1 MGRRAAFQRLKLL
14 LGCLIAAVFAVA
26 CFNASIGAG
35 LSQAQAGPA
44 LQKELLRE
52 SRCPAPPRGQEAQ
65 PLCSVLSAV
74 RLLVYN
80 RVPKTGSSTM
90 QTIIKNAAKA
100 NGFKFVS
107 SKDYVHQRLP
117 GVAEEKHFAQQLKE
131 LLKGH
136 QRVVFDRHVYW
147 VNLTQHLA
155 GVLRRHQIAYI
166 NLLREPISMLTSTYY
181 FHQDCRCTFKQDW
194 CKVDKRDVK
203 CEVDINRGW
212 SGSTQGGCPD
222 LAKIFTSD
230 SSAYLCGHHQACF
243 GGCDAEE
250 AWSFIQRVISRE
262 YAVVGTLE
270 DMPLFLEVL
279 ARRLPQ
285 FFGGRFDASEYLTL
299 KRLPEGGRHAA
310 RVPANNGTKGRI
322 NRFFDD
328 YPRCYGLPS
337 PHVVY
342 DYVRRR
348 FLEQSRECR
357 ARRRQ
362 PSRQQPGRQ
371 GQRRREKR

>member
-181 FHQDCRCTFKQDW
+181 FHQDCRCTFKHDW
-194 CKVDKRDVK
+194 CSSSDKELK
-203 CEVDINRGW
+203 CGVDINRGW
-212 SGSTQGGCPD
+212 SVSTQVGCPNVT
-222 LAKIFTSD
+222 KVFTSD
-230 SSAYLCGHHQACF
+230 SASYLCGHHRACF

-250 AWSFIQRVISRE
+250 AWSYVKRVISRE

-270 DMPLFLEVL
+270 DLPLFLEVL
-279 ARRLPQ
+279 ARRLPH
-285 FFGGRFDASEYLTL
+285 FFGGRFDASASGRL
-299 KRLPEGGRHAA
+299 KRLPKVSRKAA
-310 RVPANNGTKGRI
+310 RVPANNATKGRI
-322 NRFFDD
+322 HALFAD

-337 PHVVY
+337 PQVVY
-342 DYVRRR
+342 DHVRRR
-348 FLEQSRECR
+348 FLEQSRGCR
-357 ARRRQ
+357 ARPQQ
-362 PSRQQPGRQ
+362 PSR
-371 GQRRREKR
+371 